1 MFESVY
7 FQLHLLLLLLFYF
20 LRYRMRDHEALPDPT
35 YKAIDMDDLVR
46 EIGVIGITLIHA
58 NDILMIFI

>member
-1 MFESVY
+1 
-7 FQLHLLLLLLFYF
+7 
-20 LRYRMRDHEALPDPT
+20 MRDHEALPDPT

-46 EIGVIGITLIHA
+46 EIGVIGIIHS